1 MPLPPLPLL
10 TPRLELR
17 LAAVPDAAAI
27 TRYVNENRDF
37 LAPWEPERTSY
48 YYSELFWRA
57 QVIRDRRSAEEERAL
72 RLWLFAHPEA
82 VANFPSGEVVGAINI
97 ANIVRGA
104 GHFATLGYALAEKSQ
119 GAGLMREA
127 LEAVIACAWGPMGL
141 HRLQANY
148 LPRNER
154 SGGLL
159 RRLGFAPE
167 GYARDYLLING
178 KWEDHILTSL
188 TNPGWSDKGG

>member
-10 TPRLELR
+10 TPRLDLR
-17 LAAVPDAAAI
+17 LAVVADAAAI
-27 TRYVNENRDF
+27 TRYVNGNRAF
-37 LAPWEPERTSY
+37 LAPWEPERTAY
-48 YYSELFWRA
+48 YYSELFWQA
-57 QVIRDRRSAEEERAL
+57 QVIRDRRSADEDRAI
-72 RLWLFAHPEA
+72 RLWLFARPGAE
-82 VANFPSGEVVGAINI
+82 PLTPGEIVGAINI

-104 GHFATLGYALAEKSQ
+104 GHFATLGYALAEKAQ

-178 KWEDHILTSL
+178 NWEDHILTSL
-188 TNPGWSDKGG
+188 TNPGWRDPSG

>member
-17 LAAVPDAAAI
+17 LAVVSDAAAI
-27 TRYVNENRDF
+27 SRYVTENRDF
-37 LAPWEPERTSY
+37 LAPWEPERTNY
-48 YYSELFWRA
+48 YYSELFWQA
-57 QVIRDRRSAEEERAL
+57 QVIRDRRSADNDLAL
-72 RLWLFAHPEA
+72 RLWMFAREA
-82 VANFPSGEVVGAINI
+82 TDLIEKGEIVGAINI

-104 GHFATLGYALAEKSQ
+104 GHFATLGYAVAEKAQ

-127 LEAVIACAWGPMGL
+127 LEAVVACAWGPMGL

-159 RRLGFAPE
+159 RRVGFAPE

-178 KWEDHILTSL
+178 KWEDHVLTSL
-188 TNPGWSDKGG
+188 TNPNWQGG